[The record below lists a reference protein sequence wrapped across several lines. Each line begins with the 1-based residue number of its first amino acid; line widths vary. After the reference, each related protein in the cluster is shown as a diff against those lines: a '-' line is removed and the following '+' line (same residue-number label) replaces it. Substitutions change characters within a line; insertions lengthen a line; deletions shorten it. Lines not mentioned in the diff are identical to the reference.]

1 MMTIAQRQRRVDL
14 VVAASSLAGGLALLV
29 TGVGYGLIQAPGVGA
44 GFMPMIAGALM
55 TGTTLTW
62 LVGIWRARGEE
73 EARRTADAHPL
84 TDSAIELLIV
94 DGIDEEDDDV
104 ELPDRRGWLRIA
116 VIVGGMVAAAMLLP
130 LLGYTLSVALLLFA
144 VLKFVSERRW
154 WLAALIAIG
163 AALASRLVFQVWLGT
178 RLPSSN
184 IPGLELL
191 GI

>member
-14 VVAASSLAGGLALLV
+14 VVAASSLAGGVALLV
-29 TGVGYGLIQAPGVGA
+29 TGAGYGLIQAPGVGA

-55 TGTTLTW
+55 TGTSLIW
-62 LVGIWRARGEE
+62 LVGIWRARGED
-73 EARRTADAHPL
+73 EARRAADAHPL

-163 AALASRLVFQVWLGT
+163 AALASLLVFQVWLGT
-178 RLPSSN
+178 RLPSSS